1 MKVFIT
7 VLVLIFGLQS
17 WSAADDI
24 SDFEIEGMSIGDSL
38 LDFYTEEEIKDFTI
52 YDLYNY
58 KKDKT
63 FVAVTFYPPK
73 YQFDKYEA
81 LSFEYKRN
89 DKNYIIY
96 GITGKIVTKYK
107 KDIKACHVKQDLV
120 FKEISQLFKNQ
131 KIYPVRTTPHNAD
144 KTGRSKVRQ
153 SAFEFSN
160 GDFVIIA
167 CYNWHKETGYS
178 SNFRINLFNEELN
191 NWLNTND

>member
-1 MKVFIT
+1 MKRF
-7 VLVLIFGLQS
+7 LLIFILTFSFQTLTKS
-17 WSAADDI
+17 DDI
-24 SDFEIEGMSIGDSL
+24 RDFQIEGISIGDSL
-38 LDFYTEEEIKDFTI
+38 LDYYSEDEIKDFTV

-63 FVAVTFYPPK
+63 FIAVTFYPPK

-81 LSFEYKRN
+81 LSFEYKRD

-96 GITGKIVTKYK
+96 GITGKIITKYN
-107 KDIKACHVKQDLV
+107 KDIKSCHVKQDLV

-131 KIYPVRTTPHNAD
+131 KMYPVRTKQHNAD

-160 GDFVIIA
+160 GDVVIIA

-178 SNFRINLFNEELN
+178 SNFKINLFKDELN
-191 NWLNTND
+191 KWLNTND